1 MVITNAKISY
11 ICGILPSNKI
21 NNCDNEL
28 FECRIKNRIIQSSG
42 VKNRYVL
49 NRKNNESI
57 LSMEN
62 CKNWTSLAHI
72 DIIMS
77 LEEEFEIKFSKD
89 ELSQLKSQ
97 NELLKAIKE
106 KLC

>member
-1 MVITNAKISY
+1 MEKQFYEILENILETKVDKNTN
-11 ICGILPSNKI
+11 
-21 NNCDNEL
+21 
-28 FECRIKNRIIQSSG
+28 
-42 VKNRYVL
+42 
-49 NRKNNESI
+49 
-57 LSMEN
+57 LSMEK

>member
-1 MVITNAKISY
+1 MKNKFY
-11 ICGILPSNKI
+11 EILENILEVKVDENSN
-21 NNCDNEL
+21 
-28 FECRIKNRIIQSSG
+28 
-42 VKNRYVL
+42 
-49 NRKNNESI
+49 
-57 LSMEN
+57 LSMQN
-62 CKNWTSLAHI
+62 CKNWTSLNHI

-97 NELLKAIKE
+97 NELLQAIKE

>member
-1 MVITNAKISY
+1 MEKQFYEILENILETKVDENTN
-11 ICGILPSNKI
+11 
-21 NNCDNEL
+21 
-28 FECRIKNRIIQSSG
+28 
-42 VKNRYVL
+42 
-49 NRKNNESI
+49 

-62 CKNWTSLAHI
+62 CKNWTSLNHI

-97 NELLKAIKE
+97 NKLLKAIKE

>member
-1 MVITNAKISY
+1 MENKFY
-11 ICGILPSNKI
+11 EILENILEVKVDENSN
-21 NNCDNEL
+21 
-28 FECRIKNRIIQSSG
+28 
-42 VKNRYVL
+42 
-49 NRKNNESI
+49 
-57 LSMEN
+57 LSMQN
-62 CKNWTSLAHI
+62 CKNWTSLNHI

-97 NELLKAIKE
+97 NELLQAIKE